1 MPLVVP
7 QWGREK
13 SSKEVFQQHKLIFK
27 MPASHGFD
35 SKHMLLCSPG
45 CVVVTCLTF
54 LKMPQYA
61 HLYFF
66 FFFLKERLVLFFPFK
81 SALIS
86 TLHTTRHAVS
96 KFVEFVSC
104 AYGCLSAHT
113 RLYPSTAGSSRS
125 FSHANFDSGLSVFR
139 AAAALAGSQVFT

>member
-1 MPLVVP
+1 MVP

-35 SKHMLLCSPG
+35 SKHTLLCSRG

-66 FFFLKERLVLFFPFK
+66 FFFLKGRTMRLVLFFPFK

>member
-1 MPLVVP
+1 M
-7 QWGREK
+7 
-13 SSKEVFQQHKLIFK
+13 
-27 MPASHGFD
+27 
-35 SKHMLLCSPG
+35 
-45 CVVVTCLTF
+45 
-54 LKMPQYA
+54 
-61 HLYFF
+61 
-66 FFFLKERLVLFFPFK
+66 RLVLFFSFK

-113 RLYPSTAGSSRS
+113 RLYPSTA
-125 FSHANFDSGLSVFR
+125 NFDSGLSVFR

>member
-1 MPLVVP
+1 M
-7 QWGREK
+7 
-13 SSKEVFQQHKLIFK
+13 SDFFK
-27 MPASHGFD
+27 DATI
-35 SKHMLLCSPG
+35 C
-45 CVVVTCLTF
+45 TF
-54 LKMPQYA
+54 VL
-61 HLYFF
+61 
-66 FFFLKERLVLFFPFK
+66 FLFLFKGTHYETSAFFPFK

-113 RLYPSTAGSSRS
+113 HLYPSTAGSSRS

>member
-1 MPLVVP
+1 M
-7 QWGREK
+7 
-13 SSKEVFQQHKLIFK
+13 SDFFK
-27 MPASHGFD
+27 DATI
-35 SKHMLLCSPG
+35 C
-45 CVVVTCLTF
+45 TF
-54 LKMPQYA
+54 VLFLFLFKGTHYETSA
-61 HLYFF
+61 FF
-66 FFFLKERLVLFFPFK
+66 FSFK

>member
-1 MPLVVP
+1 MVP

-35 SKHMLLCSPG
+35 SKHTLLCSQG

-66 FFFLKERLVLFFPFK
+66 FLFKGTHYETNAFFFP
-81 SALIS
+81 
-86 TLHTTRHAVS
+86 
-96 KFVEFVSC
+96 
-104 AYGCLSAHT
+104 LSQ
-113 RLYPSTAGSSRS
+113 L
-125 FSHANFDSGLSVFR
+125 
-139 AAAALAGSQVFT
+139 

>member
-1 MPLVVP
+1 MVP

-35 SKHMLLCSPG
+35 SKHTLLCSRG

-66 FFFLKERLVLFFPFK
+66 FLKGRTMRLVLFFSFK

>member
-1 MPLVVP
+1 MVKLPGVLCHFEPLVVP

-66 FFFLKERLVLFFPFK
+66 FFFLKGRTMRLVLFFSPFK

-96 KFVEFVSC
+96 SLSSLSHVLMDASLRTHAFTLLQLVHLAVS
-104 AYGCLSAHT
+104 ATPILT
-113 RLYPSTAGSSRS
+113 
-125 FSHANFDSGLSVFR
+125 
-139 AAAALAGSQVFT
+139 LA

>member
-1 MPLVVP
+1 
-7 QWGREK
+7 
-13 SSKEVFQQHKLIFK
+13 

-35 SKHMLLCSPG
+35 SKHTLLCSQG
-45 CVVVTCLTF
+45 CVVGTCLTF

-66 FFFLKERLVLFFPFK
+66 FFFLFKGTHYETNAFLSFK
-81 SALIS
+81 SALVS
-86 TLHTTRHAVS
+86 TLHTTRHAAS

-113 RLYPSTAGSSRS
+113 RLYPSAAGSSRS
-125 FSHANFDSGLSVFR
+125 FSHAQANFDSGLSVFR
-139 AAAALAGSQVFT
+139 AAAALAGSQGFT